1 MPSFSLLEVGLGK
14 REPQLSCIRCRIRRI
29 AKYSWPVPLLL
40 ALSALSPRVW
50 AHAGLAEASVT
61 AAENATAA
69 DPASSEPKL
78 GAPLPS
84 GIHGIVAGKDGELY
98 QGVSVTLTLTGAGN
112 PISQSQVTNSD
123 GAFSFSSLPAKLFT
137 LSIISNGFIAQT
149 ITGSLRPGEDYDAQ
163 TVVLLMAAATA
174 DVEVNATQADVAL
187 EQFHEEEHQRVIGL
201 VPNYFVTYV
210 QDAPPLTTT
219 QKYTL
224 AWKTSFDPL
233 AMVAAGGFAAM
244 QQAGNLFSGYGQ
256 GVQGYAKRFG
266 ANYADMFIGTF
277 MGGAVYPALFKQDPR
292 YFYKGTG
299 TVRSR
304 TLYALANAIVCK
316 GDNGRWQFDY
326 SGILGSLTAGGLS
339 NLYYPASDRNSM
351 SVTFE
356 NTGMSIAGSA
366 ITNLLQEFFVAKITP
381 RIPHST
387 RSSQ

>member
-1 MPSFSLLEVGLGK
+1 MPFFYLLEVGLGK
-14 REPQLSCIRCRIRRI
+14 REPQLSCTRCRIRRF
-29 AKYSWPVPLLL
+29 AKYSLPVPFLL

-50 AHAGLAEASVT
+50 ANAGLTEASVT
-61 AAENATAA
+61 AAENAAA
-69 DPASSEPKL
+69 AEPVSSEPKPE
-78 GAPLPS
+78 APLPS
-84 GIHGIVAGKDGELY
+84 GIHGVVAGKDGELY

-123 GAFSFSSLPAKLFT
+123 GAFNFSSLPARPFT

-149 ITGSLRPGEDYDAQ
+149 ITGSLHPGEDYDAQ

-187 EQFHEEEHQRVIGL
+187 EQFHEEEHQRVIGM

-210 QDAPPLTTT
+210 QDAPPLSTT

-244 QQAGNLFSGYGQ
+244 QQAGNSLSGYGQ
-256 GVQGYAKRFG
+256 GVEGYAKRFG

-339 NLYYPASDRNSM
+339 NLYYPASDRNGM
-351 SVTFE
+351 TVTFE

-366 ITNLLQEFFVAKITP
+366 VTNLLQEFFVARITP
-381 RIPHST
+381 KIPHYA

>member
-1 MPSFSLLEVGLGK
+1 MPFFSLLEVGLGK
-14 REPQLSCIRCRIRRI
+14 REPQLSCTRCRIRRF
-29 AKYSWPVPLLL
+29 AKYSLPVPFLL

-50 AHAGLAEASVT
+50 AHAGLTEASVT

-69 DPASSEPKL
+69 DPASSEPKPE
-78 GAPLPS
+78 APLPS
-84 GIHGIVAGKDGELY
+84 GVHGVVAGKDGEMY

-123 GAFSFSSLPAKLFT
+123 GAFNFSSLPAKPFT

-149 ITGSLRPGEDYDAQ
+149 ITGNLLPGEDYDAQ

-187 EQFHEEEHQRVIGL
+187 EQFHEEEHQRVIGM

-210 QDAPPLTTT
+210 QDAPPLSTT

-244 QQAGNLFSGYGQ
+244 QQAGNSLSGYGQ
-256 GVQGYAKRFG
+256 GAQGYAKRFG

-339 NLYYPASDRNSM
+339 NLYYPASDRNGLT
-351 SVTFE
+351 VTFE

-381 RIPHST
+381 RIPHYA
-387 RSSQ
+387 RSGQ

>member
-1 MPSFSLLEVGLGK
+1 
-14 REPQLSCIRCRIRRI
+14 
-29 AKYSWPVPLLL
+29 
-40 ALSALSPRVW
+40 
-50 AHAGLAEASVT
+50 
-61 AAENATAA
+61 
-69 DPASSEPKL
+69 
-78 GAPLPS
+78 
-84 GIHGIVAGKDGELY
+84 
-98 QGVSVTLTLTGAGN
+98 
-112 PISQSQVTNSD
+112 
-123 GAFSFSSLPAKLFT
+123 
-137 LSIISNGFIAQT
+137 
-149 ITGSLRPGEDYDAQ
+149 
-163 TVVLLMAAATA
+163 
-174 DVEVNATQADVAL
+174 VNATQADVAL